1 MRPVIRDFFIEFG
14 NIFRKPRTV
23 VYPKEKIIIPDGSRG
38 IPRLKLDLDSL
49 EVLCNGCGECVKAC
63 PEKCIEIRRGKDEN
77 GRETMEEFYLD
88 LNRCIFCGNCAEICE
103 RKAIEMTYRHQ
114 LADPDRSSFK
124 LEKLDLI
131 KQADYSIRDFWTK

>member
-49 EVLCNGCGECVKAC
+49 EMLCNYGGICHGPEPLHFLRQLCG
-63 PEKCIEIRRGKDEN
+63 D
-77 GRETMEEFYLD
+77 M
-88 LNRCIFCGNCAEICE
+88 
-103 RKAIEMTYRHQ
+103 
-114 LADPDRSSFK
+114 
-124 LEKLDLI
+124 
-131 KQADYSIRDFWTK
+131 

>member
-1 MRPVIRDFFIEFG
+1 MRPVIGDFFIEFG
-14 NIFRKPRTV
+14 NMFRKPRTV

-49 EVLCNGCGECVKAC
+49 EVLCNGCGDCAKAC
-63 PEKCIEIRRGKDEN
+63 SARCIKIKRGIDEN
-77 GRETMEEFYLD
+77 GREFLEEFNID
-88 LNRCIFCGNCAEICE
+88 LNSCIFCGNCVEVCE

-114 LADPDRSSFK
+114 LADQDRNSFK
-124 LEKLDLI
+124 MEKQDLI